1 MHVHEAIARVEYEA
15 AAAWLRER
23 LPSLPHIGLV
33 LGSGLA
39 ALAEAV
45 EEAVVWAFL
54 EIPGFPAAT
63 VEGHPGRVVAGRL
76 ERHPVLV
83 LQGRA
88 HFYEGYSV
96 QRITFPIRVMQLLG
110 VRILILTNAA
120 GGLNPAFRPGD
131 VMIVRDHIGLP
142 GMMGMNPLRGPNEAD
157 WGPRFP
163 ELSRAYD
170 PALRA
175 LTREVGEAE
184 GLPVHEGVY
193 VMLAG
198 PSFETPAEVRFL
210 RMIGADAVGMSTVP
224 EVIVA
229 CHGGMRVLALSGI
242 SNVLNPEAFEPPTH
256 EEVLH
261 AGRVLAPRLLTLIR
275 GVLRRLPLEI
285 GLDPPKPSI

>member
-1 MHVHEAIARVEYEA
+1 MHVHEVIPRSEYEA

-23 LPSLPHIGLV
+23 LPSLPRIGLV

-45 EEAVVWAFL
+45 EEAMVWPFA

-63 VEGHPGRVVAGRL
+63 VEGHPGRVIAGRL
-76 ERHPVLV
+76 EGHPVLV

-110 VRILILTNAA
+110 VRMLILTNAA

-131 VMIVRDHIGLP
+131 VMIVRDHIGPP
-142 GMMGMNPLRGPNEAD
+142 GMAGMNPLRGPNEA
-157 WGPRFP
+157 
-163 ELSRAYD
+163 
-170 PALRA
+170 LRA
-175 LTREVGEAE
+175 LAREVGEAE

-256 EEVLH
+256 EEVLQ

-275 GVLRRLPLEI
+275 GVLRRLPHEAGSDLS
-285 GLDPPKPSI
+285 KPHA

>member
-1 MHVHEAIARVEYEA
+1 MHVHEAIPRAEYEA
-15 AAAWLRER
+15 AATWIRER
-23 LPSLPHIGLV
+23 IPLQPRIGLV

-45 EEAVVWAFL
+45 EAPMTMTFT

-63 VEGHPGRVVAGRL
+63 VEGHPGRVIVGRL
-76 ERHPVLV
+76 EGHPVMV

-96 QRITFPIRVMQLLG
+96 QRITLPIRVMQLLG

-131 VMIVRDHIGLP
+131 IMILRDHIGLF
-142 GMMGMNPLRGPNEAD
+142 GMAGANPLRGPNEAD

-163 ELSRAYD
+163 DLSRAYD
-170 PALRA
+170 PELRA
-175 LTREVGEAE
+175 LAREVAEAQ
-184 GLPVHEGVY
+184 GIPVHEGVY
-193 VMLAG
+193 VMLSG

-210 RMIGADAVGMSTVP
+210 RLIGADAVGMSTVP

-229 CHGGMRVLALSGI
+229 CHGGMRVLGLSGI
-242 SNVLNPEAFEPPTH
+242 SNVLNPDAFEPPTH
-256 EEVLH
+256 EEVLQ
-261 AGRVLAPRLLTLIR
+261 AGRVLVPRLMAIIR
-275 GVLRRLPLEI
+275 GVLQRIPA
-285 GLDPPKPSI
+285 

>member
-1 MHVHEAIARVEYEA
+1 MHVHEAIPRAEYEA
-15 AAAWLRER
+15 AAAWIRER
-23 LPSLPHIGLV
+23 IPLQPHIGLV

-39 ALAEAV
+39 PLAEAV
-45 EEAVVWAFL
+45 EGPLTIPFT

-63 VEGHPGRVVAGRL
+63 VEGHPGRVIIGRL
-76 ERHPVLV
+76 EGRPVMV

-110 VRILILTNAA
+110 IRILILTNAA

-131 VMIVRDHIGLP
+131 VMILRDHIGLF
-142 GMMGMNPLRGPNEAD
+142 GMAGANPLRGPNEAE

-163 ELSRAYD
+163 DLSRAYD
-170 PALRA
+170 PELRA
-175 LTREVGEAE
+175 LAREAAEAE
-184 GLPVHEGVY
+184 GIPVHEGVY
-193 VMLAG
+193 VMLGG

-210 RMIGADAVGMSTVP
+210 RLIGADAVGMSTVP

-242 SNVLNPEAFEPPTH
+242 SNVLNPDVFEPPTH
-256 EEVLH
+256 EEVLQ
-261 AGRVLAPRLLTLIR
+261 AGRILVPRLTAIIR
-275 GVLRRLPLEI
+275 GVLRRIEEDL
-285 GLDPPKPSI
+285 